1 MAVHIDK
8 IDSEIEVV
16 AALEGQ
22 GREGRTTPPQTAG
35 TDPAH
40 ARRAIRRMLEDELD
54 EFLRI
59 RG

>member
-22 GREGRTTPPQTAG
+22 ARDDRPAPSSTAG
-35 TDPAH
+35 TDPAQ

>member
-1 MAVHIDK
+1 MTVHIGK
-8 IDSEIEVV
+8 IDSEVEVV

-22 GREGRTTPPQTAG
+22 GREAPSAPAQPAPA
-35 TDPAH
+35 DPAQ
-40 ARRAIRRMLEDELD
+40 ARRAIRRLLEDELD